1 MIYNGKYSLKQT
13 LLEDVSDDLRQGEW
27 IDVPLSSIPEQNLQR
42 LWDNYSQT
50 YTKHGLDL
58 SVSGAE
64 GLRSYTG
71 VFLVDNDTPP
81 DGLSD
86 AFIIYKQ
93 KGSFGKKLSLL
104 GTCQGKELCLN
115 LREAK
120 SAVVNKMFDLLEQ
133 PGYFLE
139 AGEAIESILSNA
151 KPHLAFGE
159 TPAEKT
165 VIEALNGRKFV
176 RWIEPGEPLLDG
188 KIVPEGATS
197 YYWRTLKAL
206 PDKQVSKRIYG
217 KPNG

>member
-1 MIYNGKYSLKQT
+1 MKYSLKT
-13 LLEDVSDDLRQGEW
+13 YLIESVETDLLTGEW
-27 IDVPLSSIPEQNLQR
+27 IDVPLSDLPAENLER

-64 GLRSYTG
+64 GLRTYTG
-71 VFLVDNDTPP
+71 VFLADKDTPP

-93 KGSFGKKLSLL
+93 KGSFGRKLSLL
-104 GTCQGKELCLN
+104 GTCQGEELCN
-115 LREAK
+115 ALRAAK

-133 PGYFLE
+133 PGYFIE
-139 AGEAIESILSNA
+139 AGESIERILSQS

-159 TPAEKT
+159 TPQEKA
-165 VIEALNGRKFV
+165 VVEAINGKKFV
-176 RWIEPGEPLLDG
+176 RWCEPGEALLDG
-188 KIVPEGATS
+188 KIVPEGQTS

-206 PDKQVSKRIYG
+206 PNKQVSKRIYG